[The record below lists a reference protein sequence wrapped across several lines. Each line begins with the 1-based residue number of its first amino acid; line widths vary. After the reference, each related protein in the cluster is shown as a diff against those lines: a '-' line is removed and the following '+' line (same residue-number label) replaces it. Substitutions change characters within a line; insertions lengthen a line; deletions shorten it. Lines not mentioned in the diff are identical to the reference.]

1 VSEETTSMERAQTNL
16 GRLVT
21 MHVLFGGARG
31 PANCVRTVAAS
42 ATVTALRKNIV
53 TRSFTSICPATTIP
67 IYSSICGGENNHR
80 LEHTFLNLPLSVAD
94 SEKRRDLV
102 RSTDSEAAARWK
114 CLQRQ
119 RQE

>member
-80 LEHTFLNLPLSVAD
+80 LEHTFPNLLSDAD
-94 SEKRRDLV
+94 SEERKDLA
-102 RSTDSEAAARWK
+102 RSTDSEAAAGWK

-119 RQE
+119 